1 MRLCSHKFF
10 VQDWNAKSF
19 VICAYIL
26 NYFTP
31 LVMIRCFYSAIVKA
45 VVAHEKTLKEQ
56 AKKMNVESLRSAGE
70 KEESAEFKIAKVA
83 ITNVLLWFCIWTPY
97 ATVSSFPSLGVPHL
111 LTPAVAAL
119 PGFVAKLASCLN
131 PLVYAVSH
139 PKFRE
144 AMAREFPGCGIG
156 EKPKDVD
163 STTVAVTT
171 A

>member
-1 MRLCSHKFF
+1 
-10 VQDWNAKSF
+10 
-19 VICAYIL
+19 
-26 NYFTP
+26 
-31 LVMIRCFYSAIVKA
+31 MITS
-45 VVAHEKTLKEQ
+45 TL
-56 AKKMNVESLRSAGE
+56 
-70 KEESAEFKIAKVA
+70 
-83 ITNVLLWFCIWTPY
+83 TT
-97 ATVSSFPSLGVPHL
+97 
-111 LTPAVAAL
+111 LTIS
-119 PGFVAKLASCLN
+119 AKLASCLN

>member
-1 MRLCSHKFF
+1 M
-10 VQDWNAKSF
+10 WT
-19 VICAYIL
+19 I
-26 NYFTP
+26 
-31 LVMIRCFYSAIVKA
+31 
-45 VVAHEKTLKEQ
+45 
-56 AKKMNVESLRSAGE
+56 KKISININHLT
-70 KEESAEFKIAKVA
+70 I
-83 ITNVLLWFCIWTPY
+83 I
-97 ATVSSFPSLGVPHL
+97 L
-111 LTPAVAAL
+111 LTLAIMITSTL
-119 PGFVAKLASCLN
+119 TTLTISAKLASCLN

>member
-1 MRLCSHKFF
+1 M
-10 VQDWNAKSF
+10 
-19 VICAYIL
+19 
-26 NYFTP
+26 
-31 LVMIRCFYSAIVKA
+31 
-45 VVAHEKTLKEQ
+45 
-56 AKKMNVESLRSAGE
+56 
-70 KEESAEFKIAKVA
+70 A

-156 EKPKDVD
+156 VKGRDGD
-163 STTVAVTT
+163 SNTVALTS